1 MDPSSYLVLSSD
13 EEVGDLRTPFKLGRL
28 EGAKVT

>member
-13 EEVGDLRTPFKLGRL
+13 EEVGDFHTPFKLGRL
-28 EGAKVT
+28 GAKVT